1 MTKRPLMPRKSVRS
15 RKSDGSASG
24 TASPLAQERGK
35 GSRQLAK
42 SADPDYMKFTTYV
55 RKTTHLSVKTRLVSK
70 ERELSDLV
78 EDLLFNWL
86 KQNDN
91 FT

>member
-1 MTKRPLMPRKSVRS
+1 RRWPPRCF
-15 RKSDGSASG
+15 
-24 TASPLAQERGK
+24 SPPENRVFCHRL
-35 GSRQLAK
+35 LAK